1 MGMKRRVLSIAACLL
16 AVFSIA
22 LLAACDTL
30 NDLKTDVTIE
40 VGSPISIDAFFEKV
54 PEGAEFMTDVSG
66 ISTSEPGVYQLKI
79 RCGKK
84 SADVILRIEDHT
96 PPTGEAIPQT
106 VYLNWKYI
114 STGRC
119 PRQKT
124 VSPIFPTSRE

>member
-1 MGMKRRVLSIAACLL
+1 MGMKRRVLSIVACFL
-16 AVFSIA
+16 AVISIA
-22 LLAACDTL
+22 WIAACDTL

-106 VYLNWKYI
+106 V
-114 STGRC
+114 
-119 PRQKT
+119 
-124 VSPIFPTSRE
+124 